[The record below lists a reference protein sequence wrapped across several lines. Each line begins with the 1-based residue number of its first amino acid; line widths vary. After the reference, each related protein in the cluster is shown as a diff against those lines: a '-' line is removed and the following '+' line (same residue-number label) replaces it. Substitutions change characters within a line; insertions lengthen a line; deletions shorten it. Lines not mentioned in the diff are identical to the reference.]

1 MRGIMAE
8 YLPFQNK
15 HSIQEAQIGIQFLGQ
30 FDRQS
35 IETTRGLA
43 QAELSEMLPRTGEVR
58 GGSLRIDMTDPTS
71 PSPLGSMQSDL
82 VGFLFSKVQGNGQAA
97 RVLQLADNAL
107 SISFLDYDSWRAARI
122 DALRYLRPVLT
133 SLPLNQNPAVA
144 FSLRFIDRYTFSGN
158 PGDARADLLFVKE
171 TPYIAPQTFAAGPT
185 WHCNTG
191 WFDTQIEE
199 ENDRIL
205 HNLNVA
211 SSLVDLSSTVTINH
225 HTIRYLSSPR
235 HSAEVMLESDNRA
248 ISMVD
253 ALDDLHEL
261 NKNILKNLL
270 VPEMLTRI
278 GVVQ

>member
-1 MRGIMAE
+1 MAE
-8 YLPFQNK
+8 YLPFQDK

-35 IETTRGLA
+35 IEATRGLA

-58 GGSLRIDMTDPTS
+58 GGSLRIDITDPAS
-71 PSPLGSMQSDL
+71 PPSVGNMQSDL
-82 VGFLFSKVQGNGQAA
+82 VGFLFSRVQGNGQVA

-107 SISFLDYDSWRAARI
+107 SVSFMDYDSWQAARN
-122 DALRYLRPVLT
+122 DALQYIHPVLT

-158 PGDARADLLFVKE
+158 PEDARAGLLFVKE
-171 TPYIAPQTFAAGPT
+171 TPHITPHTFDAGPT

-191 WFDTQIEE
+191 WFETEIGE

-211 SSLVDLSSTVTINH
+211 SRLVDLASTVTINH
-225 HTIRYLSSPR
+225 FAIRYLSSPR
-235 HSAEVMLESDNRA
+235 HSVDVLLRSDSRA
-248 ISMVD
+248 ASMVD
-253 ALDDLHEL
+253 ALESLHAQ
-261 NKNILKNLL
+261 NKGILMNLL
-270 VPEMLTRI
+270 VPDMLARVGI
-278 GVVQ
+278 VQ